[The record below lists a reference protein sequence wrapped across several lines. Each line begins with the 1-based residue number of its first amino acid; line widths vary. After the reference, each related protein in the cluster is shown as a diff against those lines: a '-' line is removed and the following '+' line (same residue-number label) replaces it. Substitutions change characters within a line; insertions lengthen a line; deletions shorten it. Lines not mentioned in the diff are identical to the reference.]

1 MRYDKALEIGQGRA
15 EEAAELIRR
24 WTDIKVYALCAV
36 NQVVSRRNPDK
47 TTSWEPVGQ
56 RSWKEIVA
64 KRGTDGQTK
73 YHIVIVDEGGTP
85 KACSAD
91 VFSRGKALKL
101 ADKLPVAVFAPG
113 EGTLWRCLEQKEVRN
128 DSRYHALHVET

>member
-15 EEAAELIRR
+15 EEAASLIRR
-24 WTDIKVYALCAV
+24 WTGIKVYALCVV

-47 TTSWEPVGQ
+47 NAGWEPVGQ
-56 RSWKEIVA
+56 RSWKEIIG
-64 KRGTDGQTK
+64 KRGTDGQTR

-91 VFSRGKALKL
+91 VFSRAKALRM
-101 ADKLPVAVFAPG
+101 ANKLPVAVFATG
-113 EGTLWRCLEQKEVRN
+113 EGMLWKCLEDKELRN